1 MVTKLIEVLE
11 ENINHNGQ
19 LRDRVRVTITD
30 TSGERRYI
38 SEKERPKV
46 NGNHEKYAES
56 LKNAM
61 IRNKDFE

>member
-30 TSGERRYI
+30 TSGERRFI

-46 NGNHEKYAES
+46 NGNHETYAEW
-56 LKNAM
+56 LKNAL
-61 IRNKDFE
+61 IKHRNFE

>member
-30 TSGERRYI
+30 TSGERKFI
-38 SEKERPKV
+38 SEKERIA
-46 NGNHEKYAES
+46 GMSNHETYAER

-61 IRNKDFE
+61 IRNRNFE